1 MVTIELT
8 ATLLPS
14 PTPTPTIWQE
24 VAKMPSARS
33 EMSAGVIDGRIYV
46 PGGWGNGYDQSIAL
60 EMYDPAT
67 DSWTRLADLPFH
79 VNHHAT
85 AVYNDA
91 LYVFGPEAAALRYDP
106 AANAWEALAPMPED
120 RWAGA
125 AAALGDFLYFVG
137 GSGSSS
143 DLLRYDPNSD
153 SWTRLAPLL
162 QSREH
167 TQAVALNGQLYAL
180 GGRWDRGLNS
190 VERYDPATDTWTRAP
205 SMNQPRSGFGAAVW
219 DGKIVIAGGELI
231 SPLAIIDT
239 IEIFD
244 PEKNRWEM
252 AEVSLPVPLHGLP
265 IAIIDHALYVLG
277 GSGLAGDVSNRGR
290 VYRYYLDSP

>member
-1 MVTIELT
+1 
-8 ATLLPS
+8 
-14 PTPTPTIWQE
+14 
-24 VAKMPSARS
+24 MPSARS

-46 PGGWGNGYDQSIAL
+46 PGGWGNGYDQSTVL

-67 DSWTRLADLPFH
+67 DTWTKLADLPFH

-85 AVYNDA
+85 AVYNNA
-91 LYVFGPEAAALRYDP
+91 LYIFGPEAAALRYEP
-106 AANAWEALAPMPED
+106 TTNTWEELAPMPEE

-125 AAALGDFLYFVG
+125 TAVLADYIYFIG
-137 GSGSSS
+137 GSSSSS

-153 SWTRLAPLL
+153 SWVRLAPLL
-162 QSREH
+162 QAREH

-190 VERYDPATDTWTRAP
+190 VERYDPATNTWTRAP

-219 DGKIVIAGGELI
+219 GGKIVVAGGELI
-231 SPLAIIDT
+231 SPLAIINT

-244 PEKNRWEM
+244 PEQNHWAM
-252 AEVSLPVPLHGLP
+252 AEVTMPMPLHGLP
-265 IAIIDHALYVLG
+265 IAIIDDELYLLG

-290 VYRYYLDSP
+290 IYRFQLHSP